1 MYEAFFGLRSRPF
14 SVTPSPDLFFHSVT
28 HRRTLAYLQG
38 QALAG
43 EPLIVLT
50 GDIGAGKTTVLQVL
64 LRNLSDKFAPAVV
77 VSTQL
82 DEIELTRSVLI
93 AFGAGAAGDSL
104 DDLRTALRIHVEDLR
119 SRGRPGLLIVDEA
132 QNLSARTL
140 RYLMRL
146 SELGGDAEEAGLQV
160 IISGQPGLQALV
172 AECTGERRDDE
183 LPLYRLGPMS
193 AMDTGSYMRHRL
205 RAVGTANGPTFSADA
220 IDQVQADTGGLPRLV
235 NRLCDRVLMSAC
247 LDQTRAIDGMR
258 VAETAAE
265 LRAELGDP
273 ALPLP
278 PVDDHEPVDEDRT
291 VSLPKPPVSVVL
303 ALGADSGP
311 AAMNAPPSPAA
322 LPLESDG
329 SVGWTREP
337 SKDSEPRAR
346 GRWRPYWTAAVAGG
360 LLAVSVGWL
369 AHEGSSPQ
377 NTLRRGASAPVKA
390 IVESAS
396 SAATTATATARP
408 PPETNTN
415 PPSAEN
421 RASWLH
427 SDGQQLPA
435 ARAAREVQEPS
446 AAASLSVDAR
456 AALGL
461 APPGQEASAPPSVA
475 PDCQDAAKALG
486 LCP

>member
-396 SAATTATATARP
+396 STATTATATTRP

-475 PDCQDAAKALG
+475 PACQDAAKALG

>member
-14 SVTPSPDLFFHSVT
+14 SVTPSPDLFFYSVT

-93 AFGAGAAGDSL
+93 AFGARAAGDSL

-132 QNLSARTL
+132 QNLPARTL

-172 AECTGERRDDE
+172 MECAGERRDDG

-193 AMDTGSYMRHRL
+193 TMDTGSYMRHRL

-220 IDQVQADTGGLPRLV
+220 IDQVQAATGGLPRLI
-235 NRLCDRVLMSAC
+235 NRLCDRVLMSAL
-247 LDQTRAIDGMR
+247 LDQTRDIDGVR
-258 VAETAAE
+258 VAATAAE

-273 ALPLP
+273 ALPSP
-278 PVDDHEPVDEDRT
+278 PVDDHEPVEENRT
-291 VSLPKPPVSVVL
+291 VSPPEPPVSVVL
-303 ALGADSGP
+303 ALGADSSPP
-311 AAMNAPPSPAA
+311 AVNAPSSPAA
-322 LPLESDG
+322 LPLDPDG
-329 SVGWTREP
+329 SVSWTREP
-337 SKDSEPRAR
+337 SKDSESRAR
-346 GRWRPYWTAAVAGG
+346 GRWRPNWTAAVAGG

-369 AHEGSSPQ
+369 AHEGSGPP
-377 NTLRRGASAPVKA
+377 NAGRRGASAPVKA

-396 SAATTATATARP
+396 SAATTATARSP
-408 PPETNTN
+408 SETNTN

-421 RASWLH
+421 HASWPH

-435 ARAAREVQEPS
+435 ATAAREVQEPS
-446 AAASLSVDAR
+446 APASLPVDAR

-475 PDCQDAAKALG
+475 PACQDAAKALG

>member
-14 SVTPSPDLFFHSVT
+14 SVTPSPDLFFYSVT

-93 AFGAGAAGDSL
+93 AFGARAAGDSL

-132 QNLSARTL
+132 QNLPARTL

-172 AECTGERRDDE
+172 MECAGERRDDG

-193 AMDTGSYMRHRL
+193 TMDTGSYMRHRL

-220 IDQVQADTGGLPRLV
+220 IDQVQAATGGLPRLI
-235 NRLCDRVLMSAC
+235 NRLCDRVLMSAL
-247 LDQTRAIDGMR
+247 LDQTRDIDGVR
-258 VAETAAE
+258 VAAMAAE
-265 LRAELGDP
+265 LRAELGP
-273 ALPLP
+273 SP
-278 PVDDHEPVDEDRT
+278 PVDDHEPVEENRT
-291 VSLPKPPVSVVL
+291 VSPPEPPVSVVL
-303 ALGADSGP
+303 ALGADSSPP
-311 AAMNAPPSPAA
+311 AVNAPSSPAA
-322 LPLESDG
+322 LPLDPDG
-329 SVGWTREP
+329 SVSWTREP
-337 SKDSEPRAR
+337 SKDSESRAR
-346 GRWRPYWTAAVAGG
+346 GRWRPNWTAAVAGG

-369 AHEGSSPQ
+369 AHEGSGPP
-377 NTLRRGASAPVKA
+377 NAGRRGASAPVKA

-396 SAATTATATARP
+396 SAATTATARSP
-408 PPETNTN
+408 SETNTN

-421 RASWLH
+421 HASWPH

-435 ARAAREVQEPS
+435 ATAAREVQEPS
-446 AAASLSVDAR
+446 APASLPVDAR

-475 PDCQDAAKALG
+475 PACQDAAKALG

>member
-93 AFGAGAAGDSL
+93 AFGARAAGDSL

-172 AECTGERRDDE
+172 MEC
-183 LPLYRLGPMS
+183 
-193 AMDTGSYMRHRL
+193 A
-205 RAVGTANGPTFSADA
+205 
-220 IDQVQADTGGLPRLV
+220 
-235 NRLCDRVLMSAC
+235 
-247 LDQTRAIDGMR
+247 
-258 VAETAAE
+258 
-265 LRAELGDP
+265 
-273 ALPLP
+273 
-278 PVDDHEPVDEDRT
+278 
-291 VSLPKPPVSVVL
+291 
-303 ALGADSGP
+303 
-311 AAMNAPPSPAA
+311 
-322 LPLESDG
+322 
-329 SVGWTREP
+329 
-337 SKDSEPRAR
+337 
-346 GRWRPYWTAAVAGG
+346 
-360 LLAVSVGWL
+360 
-369 AHEGSSPQ
+369 
-377 NTLRRGASAPVKA
+377 
-390 IVESAS
+390 
-396 SAATTATATARP
+396 
-408 PPETNTN
+408 
-415 PPSAEN
+415 
-421 RASWLH
+421 
-427 SDGQQLPA
+427 
-435 ARAAREVQEPS
+435 
-446 AAASLSVDAR
+446 
-456 AALGL
+456 
-461 APPGQEASAPPSVA
+461 
-475 PDCQDAAKALG
+475 
-486 LCP
+486 